1 MENSIKNE
9 TIKSVAWSAIERFSV
24 QAFQFLF
31 SIVLARLVSPG
42 EFGLIAMLSVFIVIA
57 QSLVESGFSNALI
70 QKLNRTEE
78 DYSTV
83 FYFNIAI
90 AVVIYMCLFF
100 SASSIASFYN
110 EPLLKVICQWF
121 GLVIFFQSFSVVQ
134 IAKLTIKL
142 DFKTQAKA
150 SLISVIIGGIVGI
163 TLAFY
168 NYGVWA
174 LLIQT
179 LLSSFIN
186 TSLLWVFSKW
196 VPSSSFSWVSLKNL
210 FSFGSKLLLSG
221 LLHTI
226 YVNLYS
232 LVIGRKF
239 SSVEVG
245 FFNQSNQISRFP
257 SVSLMAIISRAVY
270 PIQCKIQDQS
280 DLLRDSFK
288 QYLRMACYIIFP
300 IMVSI
305 AVMSKQLITVL
316 LTEKWLPMASS
327 LTILSISYM
336 WIPLMVVNN
345 QILTVRG
352 RSDYFLKA
360 ELIKKVFGVLILVLT
375 IPFGMTWICLGIFFY
390 NLCDVVIIVFFSKK
404 VIETNFVSQI
414 KSIFPILILS
424 LSMSIVIYL
433 VMLLS
438 VNVYIQILYGSL
450 AAITFYYL
458 VSSLCKIPEF
468 TFIQSTVFKLLNN
481 KQV

>member
-1 MENSIKNE
+1 MENSLKSE
-9 TIKSVAWSAIERFSV
+9 TIKSVVWSAIERFSV

-31 SIVLARLVSPG
+31 SIILARLVTPG
-42 EFGLIAMLSVFIVIA
+42 EFGLIAMLSVFVVIS

-90 AVVIYMCLFF
+90 AVVIYLCLFF
-100 SASSIASFYN
+100 SASSIATFYN
-110 EPLLKVICQWF
+110 EPLLKIICQWF
-121 GLVIFFQSFSVVQ
+121 GLVVLFQSFSVVQ
-134 IAKLTIKL
+134 IAKLTSNL

-150 SLISVIIGGIVGI
+150 SLISVILGGIVGI
-163 TLAFY
+163 SLAYY

-179 LLSSFIN
+179 LISSFVN
-186 TSLLWVFSKW
+186 TTLLWVFSRW
-196 VPSSSFSWVSLKNL
+196 VPSITFSWASLKSL
-210 FSFGSKLLLSG
+210 YSFGSKLLLSG

-239 SSVEVG
+239 SSIEVG

-280 DLLRDSFK
+280 ELLSNSFR
-288 QYLRMACYIIFP
+288 QYLRMSCYIIFP
-300 IMVSI
+300 IMISI

-316 LTEKWLPMASS
+316 LTEKWLPMANS

-345 QILTVRG
+345 QILTVIG

-360 ELIKKVFGVLILVLT
+360 EVIKKFFGVLILVLT

-390 NLCDVVIIVFFSKK
+390 NMCDVIIIVFFSKK
-404 VIETNFVSQI
+404 VIETSLASQF

-438 VNVYIQILYGSL
+438 VNVYIQILYGTL
-450 AAITFYYL
+450 AAGIFYYMI
-458 VSSLCKIPEF
+458 SSIFKIPEF
-468 TFIQSTVFKLLNN
+468 TFLQSTVLKLLNKN
-481 KQV
+481 QS